1 MGNIKIEKEKTPIF
15 WDIKKLLVSEKI
27 SFGEKTINTLM
38 ATCSIIR
45 KISLYKSSKK
55 LLFSLLISIILWI
68 LQNLF

>member
-1 MGNIKIEKEKTPIF
+1 MGNIKIGKEKTPIF
-15 WDIKKLLVSEKI
+15 WAIKKLLVSEKI

-38 ATCSIIR
+38 VTCSIIR

>member
-1 MGNIKIEKEKTPIF
+1 MGNIKIEKEKAPIF
-15 WDIKKLLVSEKI
+15 WDIKKLLVSGKI

-38 ATCSIIR
+38 VTCSIIR